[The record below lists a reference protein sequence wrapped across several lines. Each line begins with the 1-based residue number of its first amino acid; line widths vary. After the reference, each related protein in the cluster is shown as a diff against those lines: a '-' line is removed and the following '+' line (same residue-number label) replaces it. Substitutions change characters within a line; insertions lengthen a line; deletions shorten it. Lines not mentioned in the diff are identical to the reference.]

1 MYGFIVTTHYENYTI
16 IKKCLDLLI
25 QNIPENSFII
35 LYVNETKC
43 DKVLNI
49 KNEYLKK
56 NFNKLETI
64 YINNQ
69 KLNNG
74 LTGTWNQGIDYLLNK
89 KDFECKVI
97 TILGHDTYINKD
109 IIHLLES
116 AKEAQDS
123 LQLKYFGPLYKYFP
137 GKKEEL
143 HQVEGFY
150 KMYNNI
156 NSIQDN
162 TITASKWLVGALF
175 TFPINS
181 LKKLKEKYGY
191 YFDIKFPFGYNDIDV
206 FNRFKN
212 IGGTG
217 KIITNC
223 IIDHEYK
230 RTWVPHNNSRRTVGT
245 NVSNGTNFVQ
255 TKIEDLKFNWK
266 DYIKKNPDLRTIG
279 TEQKAINHY
288 LTKGQYQGRKY

>member
-16 IKKCLDLLI
+16 IKKCLDILI
-25 QNIPENSFII
+25 HSIPENSFII
-35 LYVNETKC
+35 LYINETKC

-49 KNEYLKK
+49 KNEYLNK

-64 YINNQ
+64 YIDNQ

-109 IIHLLES
+109 IIHLLQG
-116 AKEAQDS
+116 AKEAQNS
-123 LQLKYFGPLYKYFP
+123 SQLKYFGPLCKSNKYTGINLWQDYKVYN
-137 GKKEEL
+137 KHKLEYL
-143 HQVEGFY
+143 TGF
-150 KMYNNI
+150 
-156 NSIQDN
+156 
-162 TITASKWLVGALF
+162 LL
-175 TFPINS
+175 TFPIYS
-181 LKKLKEKYGY
+181 LLNNRLKNGLF
-191 YFDIKFPFGYNDIDV
+191 FDNNYPFAANEVEWY
-206 FNRFKN
+206 NRFNK
-212 IGGTG
+212 IGG
-217 KIITNC
+217 KPILCTNC
-223 IIDHEYK
+223 IINHDHN
-230 RTWVPHNNSRRTVGT
+230 RSWI
-245 NVSNGTNFVQ
+245 NFRNDNPISKNEVNYVEK
-255 TKIEDLKFNWK
+255 KIQDLKFNWK